1 MTCVPF
7 SLFSTRRYVTR
18 WKPTSPGHST
28 LAQTAISHRVSKPRF
43 IMRNVF
49 PFTATNSKGIRNPA
63 PRPHISPEPR
73 YLRYPYLIYHI
84 NYDGGRGPVTPAQRW
99 NVSESSRLYSQ
110 KILVFLASLSDE
122 VGIIL
127 CTIIE
132 PYSAATCQAM
142 WPVLIQGIP
151 RPKNS
156 ASIVTSLKFGGRG
169 LSANCTASHCAT
181 RNTTNSRLY
190 LK

>member
-1 MTCVPF
+1 MTCVPL

-18 WKPTSPGHST
+18 WRLTSPGHST
-28 LAQTAISHRVSKPRF
+28 LAQTAISHRLSRPRF
-43 IMRNVF
+43 ITRNVF

-73 YLRYPYLIYHI
+73 YLRYPYLIYHM
-84 NYDGGRGPVTPAQRW
+84 NCDGGWGPETPAQRW

-110 KILVFLASLSDE
+110 KILVFLACLSDE
-122 VGIIL
+122 VGIFHNYR
-127 CTIIE
+127 TVF
-132 PYSAATCQAM
+132 SRQAM

-156 ASIVTSLKFGGRG
+156 TSIVTSLKFGGRG
-169 LSANCTASHCAT
+169 LSANRTASHCAT